1 MTISIF
7 RWADGPFVLF
17 DDLDRQRRYA
27 LDTGRARALLDRLE
41 SHVDGRLDRSLVVE
55 QRVTRDP
62 NRDLTVTD
70 IYVQDCDN
78 LFEVMTATGPMLS
91 LSPTEAGTLL
101 LVAVDASARAEIL
114 EAGAI
119 PAVIQHSP
127 PLESSVDLM
136 GALPAL
142 ALPLPAMTSAMTAL
156 MALSDVALS

>member
-1 MTISIF
+1 
-7 RWADGPFVLF
+7 
-17 DDLDRQRRYA
+17 
-27 LDTGRARALLDRLE
+27 
-41 SHVDGRLDRSLVVE
+41 
-55 QRVTRDP
+55 
-62 NRDLTVTD
+62 VTD